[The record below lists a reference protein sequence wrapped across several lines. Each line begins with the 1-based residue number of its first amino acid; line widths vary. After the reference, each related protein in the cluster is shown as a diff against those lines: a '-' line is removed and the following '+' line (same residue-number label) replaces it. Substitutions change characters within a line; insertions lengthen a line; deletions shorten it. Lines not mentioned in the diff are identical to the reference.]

1 MGKANTWLAGGNAI
15 PQYLHKCLLQVEKAV
30 YSCYHDEANRDS
42 TATCQQ
48 PAVGAAVL
56 LSIKKRCIC
65 APSPP
70 QVSSAYLSHSQP
82 HKRPMIISL
91 QATLRSC
98 SVEAKPEPASDGSK

>member
-30 YSCYHDEANRDS
+30 YSRYHDEANRDS

-56 LSIKKRCIC
+56 LSIKKEMHLCPI
-65 APSPP
+65 
-70 QVSSAYLSHSQP
+70 SSSGVQPLLIAFSATQKANDYFSTGNSQ
-82 HKRPMIISL
+82 KL
-91 QATLRSC
+91 QR
-98 SVEAKPEPASDGSK
+98 GSKT